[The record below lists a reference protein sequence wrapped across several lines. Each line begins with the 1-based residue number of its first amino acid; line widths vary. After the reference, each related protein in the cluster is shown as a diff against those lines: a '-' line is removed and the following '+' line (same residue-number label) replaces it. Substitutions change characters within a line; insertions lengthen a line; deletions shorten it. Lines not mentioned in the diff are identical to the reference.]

1 MLQVVPNNNNIN
13 KFKSIPVVERPTI
26 GAGLRHADPPW
37 RRGSLP
43 VHHIQTDC
51 LPSTVGGHVGYLM
64 KLVQKL
70 GGSQRRV
77 PAQCSY
83 PIRLVWISFHFV
95 PGATLFIRLDLCI
108 PRPAAKVQQN
118 QRVVSWSS
126 LLRVWIGVWTTTMTE
141 LPPPAPFGAFL
152 AHRWAFQAPNKAA
165 PRFSTSPRRC
175 KALSLS
181 RPTEAPRK
189 RVNR

>member
-1 MLQVVPNNNNIN
+1 M
-13 KFKSIPVVERPTI
+13 VERPTI

-64 KLVQKL
+64 KLVQKTRWL
-70 GGSQRRV
+70 AKESASTVFLSYSSCLDFLPFCPRRHSV
-77 PAQCSY
+77 YQA
-83 PIRLVWISFHFV
+83 
-95 PGATLFIRLDLCI
+95 
-108 PRPAAKVQQN
+108 RPVHSTTSRKGAAKSARGLLVQPSQ
-118 QRVVSWSS
+118 S
-126 LLRVWIGVWTTTMTE
+126 LDRSLDNHHDRA
-141 LPPPAPFGAFL
+141 PPPAPFGAFL

-165 PRFSTSPRRC
+165 PRFSTSQRRC